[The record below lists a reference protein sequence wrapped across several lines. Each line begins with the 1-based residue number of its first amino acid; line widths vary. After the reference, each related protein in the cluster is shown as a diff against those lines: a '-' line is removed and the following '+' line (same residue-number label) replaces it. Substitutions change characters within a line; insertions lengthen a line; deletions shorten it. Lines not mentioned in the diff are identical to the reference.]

1 MANRSGLFVGGFLV
15 GAALGSLGGL
25 LFAPRS
31 GQETRKLLRKS
42 ADALPELAEDLTSM
56 LQLHAD
62 RLSDGARHRWDDTLE
77 RLQLAIADGIAASQ
91 QQRQVLQ
98 YPESQYDAQYAMD
111 NDLEDLASEPDT
123 AVVRER
129 LS

>member
-1 MANRSGLFVGGFLV
+1 MANRSGLFLGGFLV
-15 GAALGSLGGL
+15 GAALGSIGGL
-25 LFAPRS
+25 LMAPRS

-62 RLSDGARHRWDDTLE
+62 RLSDNARHSWDDTLG

-91 QQRQVLQ
+91 HQRQILLQ
-98 YPESQYDAQYAMD
+98 NNSR
-111 NDLEDLASEPDT
+111 DLEDLDPDLDSNSST
-123 AVVRER
+123 ER
-129 LS
+129 FTD